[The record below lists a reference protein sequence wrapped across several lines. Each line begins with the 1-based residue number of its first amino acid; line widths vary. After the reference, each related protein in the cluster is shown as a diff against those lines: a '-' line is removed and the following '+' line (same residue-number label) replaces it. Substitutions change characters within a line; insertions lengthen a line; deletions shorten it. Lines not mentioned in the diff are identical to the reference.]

1 MESLYQQYF
10 DYVKQC
16 NNYNSYSIFKMH
28 PSYTYMLEHVSKIQ
42 GSQYYECIK
51 KFTNIEDEE
60 IKEFCIKNDQIGT
73 PIKSDF
79 GFVTT
84 SPTNLR
90 YIFQAYLILSHFKSK
105 CVDEPIDILEL
116 GGGYGGLCL
125 AIHHFASK
133 YEIKINSYTIVDLSE
148 IIKLQQYYLS
158 QHNTQNLSFI
168 DGFTY
173 GKDLEN
179 KNFYLLSCYC
189 FSEISKEHQSKYIQ
203 HLFPKIKHGFITWN
217 EIDVYNFG
225 FETSIEEEYPKTG
238 PKNKYVRF

>member
-16 NNYNSYSIFKMH
+16 NVYKSYELFKMH
-28 PSYTYMLEHVSKIQ
+28 PSYTYMLEHVSKEQ
-42 GSQYYECIK
+42 GDQYLDCIK
-51 KFTNIEDEE
+51 KFTNINDEE

-105 CVDEPIDILEL
+105 CINEPIDILEL

-133 YEIKINSYTIVDLSE
+133 YDIKINSYTIVDLSE
-148 IIKLQQYYLS
+148 ILKLQRYYLDN
-158 QHNTQNLSFI
+158 HNISVNFV
-168 DGFTY
+168 DAFTY
-173 GKDLEN
+173 GKEIEN
-179 KNFYLLSCYC
+179 KEYYLVSCYC
-189 FSEISKEHQSKYIQ
+189 FSEISKDHQQNYIT
-203 HLFPKIKHGFITWN
+203 HLFPKIRYGFITWN
-217 EIDVYNFG
+217 EIEVYAIG
-225 FETSIEEEYPKTG
+225 FTTSIEEEYPKTG
-238 PKNKYVRF
+238 PKNKYVKF